1 MKHLKILII
10 LFVLTFA
17 VSCGQQKKYVSY
29 TVKQGETMRS
39 IAKKL
44 DMRTRDLLRLN
55 PDVGRKPKADTE
67 IVVPKT
73 AALATVTKKKV
84 TEIVT
89 SLLEEE
95 TLKARD
101 SIADLKEKYVLH
113 SVHKG
118 DTFYGLTRYYNVL
131 KSDLLALNP
140 SLIDGLKL
148 GTVIKIKERLVG
160 EELDVIYTDTIA
172 DNTFIKIGLLL
183 PFRAALFDT
192 ISPQEIFQNDRLTN
206 IVTDLYLGAELAID
220 SLRNQGIQVQLTVFD
235 TEDRNTKINEII
247 YENSLEGMDAI
258 VGPLYREE
266 AKKIANSVSMPVVL
280 PVFSKVQTSF
290 ISPRIVKTS
299 PDKKRYKETLL
310 SHISKIYTNQNI
322 IIVGDS
328 TDVSMTEIEQ
338 ISSVLQQHDSIDIV
352 HSIIPHHG
360 YIAQERFLN
369 LLKSDTTKVDN
380 WVIIA
385 TKNSVIA
392 SNALN
397 SLISFPEPEEAEE
410 DEEQEEKVNYNV
422 KVFAFEKGNTFAK
435 VDNNKLAQLGFVYVT
450 DTFVDE
456 ASIAAK
462 TFNKQYLRKNKALPS
477 YYATRGFDV
486 MYDVIVRLAS
496 GKNLYDTY
504 KEGISYRLESKFDF
518 QKRLF
523 SITENNGLFLLEY
536 NSDLILTRLK

>member
-1 MKHLKILII
+1 MKHLKILIT
-10 LFVLTFA
+10 LFILTFA
-17 VSCGQQKKYVSY
+17 VSCGQQKTYVSY
-29 TVKQGETMRS
+29 TVKKGETMRS

-55 PDVGRKPKADTE
+55 PDVGRRPKAATE
-67 IVVPKT
+67 IVVPKQAVLANNPKKEVAEIVANSLED
-73 AALATVTKKKV
+73 AALKIA
-84 TEIVT
+84 
-89 SLLEEE
+89 
-95 TLKARD
+95 D
-101 SIADLKEKYVLH
+101 SIKALREKYVLH

-140 SLIDGLKL
+140 NLIDGLKL
-148 GTVIKIKERLVG
+148 ETVIKIKERLVG
-160 EELDVIYTDTIA
+160 EELDVIYKDTIVS
-172 DNTFIKIGLLL
+172 NTLVKIGLLL
-183 PFRAALFDT
+183 PFRASLFDT
-192 ISPQEIFQNDRLTN
+192 ITPQEIFQNDRLTN

-235 TEDRNTKINEII
+235 TEDRDTKINEII
-247 YENSLEGMDAI
+247 YENSLERMDAVI
-258 VGPLYREE
+258 GPLYSDET
-266 AKKIANSVSMPVVL
+266 KKVANSVAVPVVL
-280 PVFSKVQTSF
+280 PVFSKVQTLF
-290 ISPRIVKTS
+290 TSPRIVKTS

-310 SHISKIYTNQNI
+310 SHISKRYTNQNI

-328 TDVSMTEIEQ
+328 TDVSMAEIEQ
-338 ISSVLQQHDSIDIV
+338 ISSVLQQHDSIDRV

-369 LLKSDTTKVDN
+369 LLKSDTLAIDN

-410 DEEQEEKVNYNV
+410 DEEQEEKINYTV
-422 KVFAFEKGNTFAK
+422 KVFAFEKGKTFAK

-450 DTFVDE
+450 DTFVNE
-456 ASIAAK
+456 ASIAAT
-462 TFNKQYLRKNKALPS
+462 TFNKQYLTKNKAFPS

-504 KEGISYRLESKFDF
+504 KEGVSYRLESKFDF
-518 QKRLF
+518 QKKRF

-536 NSDLILTRLK
+536 NSDLSLKRLK